1 MRVKT
6 YPVKLSKKQRQQL
19 ENLTSKGTTNV
30 RIIKRART
38 LLLAD
43 EGIPDTEITTRVE
56 MCKASILNI
65 RRRYQTLGI
74 DVIHDQQRPGRTPKF
89 DGVTRAKITALA
101 CTTPPQGF
109 GQWSYRLLADQ
120 AVELGYVESI
130 HFDTVG
136 EILKKT
142 SFNLN
147 GSEAGVSAG

>member
-1 MRVKT
+1 MRART

-19 ENLTSKGTTNV
+19 EHLTRKGTTNA
-30 RIIKRART
+30 RTIKRARI
-38 LLLAD
+38 LLLAN

-56 MCKASILNI
+56 ICKATVLNI
-65 RRRYQTLGI
+65 RRRYQTLGT
-74 DVIHDQQRPGRTPKF
+74 DVIHDKQRPGRAPKF

-130 HFDTVG
+130 HFDTIG
-136 EILKKT
+136 EMLKET
-142 SFNLN
+142 SFNRN
-147 GSEAGVSAG
+147 ASEAGASDG